1 MDKET
6 TEQAKK
12 NITRTSLERYYR
24 SIIQTIFVV
33 SIIGIAV
40 SFLYFDVFYFPAL
53 QKIFYVLAIVTALG
67 GYYMS
72 ESLWVKILSIVL
84 PCLGFILYESI
95 AVVIFQLNVPK
106 NTLLFLVEQLL
117 ALLFFFASF
126 LAYKIF
132 HNRTKK

>member
-1 MDKET
+1 MNEEAT
-6 TEQAKK
+6 AQAKK
-12 NITRTSLERYYR
+12 NIVNASLERYYR
-24 SIIQTIFVV
+24 SIIQSIFIVA
-33 SIIGIAV
+33 IIGIAV
-40 SFLYFDVFYFPAL
+40 SFLYFDVFYFPVL

-67 GYYMS
+67 GYYKA

-95 AVVIFQLNVPK
+95 AVAIFQLNVPK

-126 LAYKIF
+126 LAYKIL
-132 HNRTKK
+132 HNRTKN